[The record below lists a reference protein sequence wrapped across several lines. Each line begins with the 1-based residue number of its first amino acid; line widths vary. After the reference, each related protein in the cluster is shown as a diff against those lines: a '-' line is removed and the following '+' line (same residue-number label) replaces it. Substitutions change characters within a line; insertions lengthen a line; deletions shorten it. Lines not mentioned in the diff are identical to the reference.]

1 MKKKIAIMILTS
13 LVTLSLVSCGS
24 EEFVN
29 TSTSDVVSVVQSVE
43 DAIESASQESESTVG
58 ETEEE
63 PESESEES
71 ESQTEEQES
80 PETPEEEV
88 TESQAEIEESAE
100 SSEETPAEPEAPTY
114 TFSDK
119 TGVMYAKSSVNVR
132 DLPSTDGS
140 KVSSLSTNDKV
151 DFTGICNETGWYR
164 FSLNGKDV
172 YVSGKYL
179 TSEKVAVV
187 PPVNSNPGDTNQSN
201 TNQNATNQNDGT
213 AAPTEGDAQASAGN
227 SYGTMN
233 GTTEDGMLTEYI
245 AADGTITLVNA
256 SGKVVQVIKPEQ
268 IGNGDGVPIDDWGL
282 EGAEPVDEE
291 LDKQWQEVVGQNQ
304 P

>member
-1 MKKKIAIMILTS
+1 MKKKTAALVLTIALGIS
-13 LVTLSLVSCGS
+13 LVACGNGAPVTQSS
-24 EEFVN
+24 EVPNVKE
-29 TSTSDVVSVVQSVE
+29 SVE
-43 DAIESASQESESTVG
+43 TQPEETPVLESKE
-58 ETEEE
+58 
-63 PESESEES
+63 ESEES
-71 ESQTEEQES
+71 SEPGEVEEVEEQES
-80 PETPEEEV
+80 SETPEEEV
-88 TESQAEIEESAE
+88 TESQAAIEEAAE

-140 KVSSLSTNDKV
+140 KVGSLSTNDKV

-179 TSEKVAVV
+179 TSEKVAVA
-187 PPVNSNPGDTNQSN
+187 PPVNNDPGDTNQN
-201 TNQNATNQNDGT
+201 DTNQNGGT
-213 AAPTEGDAQASAGN
+213 AAPTEGDVQASAGN